1 MLTPEQNDLVCRSGP
16 GTPLGQLFRQYWL
29 PVALETDVPDDRP
42 LPVAALHQQFVLFR
56 DEQKRLG
63 LLDMLFIDVP
73 LFAGATAS
81 VCSFYAF
88 AQRQVYPAGHLP
100 AEVFY
105 HRIFLL
111 IFQQGH

>member
-16 GTPLGQLFRQYWL
+16 GTPLGRLFRQYWL

-63 LLDMLFIDVP
+63 LLDMFCTHR
-73 LFAGATAS
+73 GADLSYGRLEDGERPRATS
-81 VCSFYAF
+81 DS
-88 AQRQVYPAGHLP
+88 
-100 AEVFY
+100 
-105 HRIFLL
+105 
-111 IFQQGH
+111 